1 MADKLPETMSQEDP
15 WAWQEWAAQRDPG
28 TYGWRGRAATLGSP
42 EVGGDAYQTALKDA
56 LVKAGIYDP
65 SYQGTWDAR
74 EDGSTYTP
82 PAGPNPYEGYTLQ
95 EARGP
100 GYQHLYRLL
109 DPNGQELWRKNE
121 SFTDS
126 FHSDTYRK
134 AAGMAAA
141 VLGGGYAI
149 SSLAGAGA
157 AATGA
162 TGATGGAA
170 AVPAAGTNWGAIGS
184 AAAKSAALN
193 GGLTAVRGG
202 DLGDVL
208 KSAAVGGVTGA
219 AGGAISSLGY
229 SPVVS
234 QAATGAIGAAA
245 RGGSGTDIL
254 TGAGVGAL
262 SGYVAGNGITGN
274 STVDRAITGAGTT
287 AIRGGNAS
295 QIAQGAAGG
304 ALSDLTSGSRTS
316 QTPAGPTYDVDL
328 ETPGINDNPGA
339 AMSDPFDLSYGAVND
354 DLTFSTDVT
363 GPNINDFPED
373 PGDGSFNPY
382 DDPSRRADT
391 VSNNGGNREPSGG
404 WDFSKI
410 FGSLFGNSP
419 GQYSGG
425 AFVSDMLK
433 LFGAGMAG
441 VSSEKAQQDQRDWL
455 ERQAAEQRRRRM
467 PGALAPMNVTV
478 QRGGVNA

>member
-15 WAWQEWAAQRDPG
+15 WAWLAWAQQREPE
-28 TYGWRGRAATLGSP
+28 TYGWDTIKGAS
-42 EVGGDAYQTALKDA
+42 
-56 LVKAGIYDP
+56 DP
-65 SYQGTWDAR
+65 FS
-74 EDGSTYTP
+74 
-82 PAGPNPYEGYTLQ
+82 AGPAWWAGNVADGADPHATMTPEQAQAMADAGYQ
-95 EARGP
+95 WRQARGP
-100 GYQHLYRLL
+100 GYTNLWQVI
-109 DPNGQELWRKNE
+109 DPNGKVVDQGGFDKTQSLHGKDYAMFA
-121 SFTDS
+121 SVI
-126 FHSDTYRK
+126 
-134 AAGMAAA
+134 AAG
-141 VLGGGYAI
+141 LGGAAYGAGAGGA
-149 SSLAGAGA
+149 SGAGA
-157 AATGA
+157 AAA
-162 TGATGGAA
+162 EGAA
-170 AVPAAGTNWGAIGS
+170 AGSGAAGTAAAGTNWGAIGS

-441 VSSEKAQQDQRDWL
+441 VASEKAQQDQRDWL

>member
-1 MADKLPETMSQEDP
+1 MTASEQVALMAANGMTDAEI
-15 WAWQEWAAQRDPG
+15 AAAMG
-28 TYGWRGRAATLGSP
+28 TAGS
-42 EVGGDAYQTALKDA
+42 
-56 LVKAGIYDP
+56 
-65 SYQGTWDAR
+65 
-74 EDGSTYTP
+74 
-82 PAGPNPYEGYTLQ
+82 N
-95 EARGP
+95 
-100 GYQHLYRLL
+100 
-109 DPNGQELWRKNE
+109 
-121 SFTDS
+121 
-126 FHSDTYRK
+126 
-134 AAGMAAA
+134 AAGLTGVTGGMAGAA
-141 VLGGGYAI
+141 GGA
-149 SSLAGAGA
+149 AGA
-157 AATGA
+157 AAGTGA
-162 TGATGGAA
+162 TAGTTAATTGGI
-170 AVPAAGTNWGAIGS
+170 NWGAIGNS
-184 AAAKSAALN
+184 ALRGAAMN
-193 GGLTAVRGG
+193 GGMTAVRGG
-202 DLGDVL
+202 SLTDVL
-208 KSAAVGGVTGA
+208 RSAATGAVTGG
-219 AGGAISSLGY
+219 AGSYVSSLGY
-229 SPVVS
+229 SPIVS

-363 GPNINDFPED
+363 GPSIYDFPED

-441 VSSEKAQQDQRDWL
+441 VASEKAQQDQRDWL